1 MVPGLMDLSNILE
14 PPYVAGLNDENIVN
28 LFLYGDINLD
38 QHTNEQLFIMAQT
51 FIVNSKRFTPRI
63 LQ

>member
-1 MVPGLMDLSNILE
+1 MDLSNILE
-14 PPYVAGLNDENIVN
+14 PPYVAGLNDEMIVN
-28 LFLYGDINLD
+28 LFLYGDNNLNQD
-38 QHTNEQLFIMAQT
+38 INEQLFIMAQS

>member
-1 MVPGLMDLSNILE
+1 MDLSNILD
-14 PPYVAGLNDENIVN
+14 PPYVAGLDDEMIVN
-28 LFLYGDINLD
+28 LFLYGDNNLNQD
-38 QHTNEQLFIMAQT
+38 INEQLFIMAQS

>member
-1 MVPGLMDLSNILE
+1 MDLNNILE
-14 PPYVAGLNDENIVN
+14 PPYVAGLNDDKIVD
-28 LFLYGDINLD
+28 LFLYGDENLNYNV
-38 QHTNEQLFIMAQT
+38 NEQLFIMAQS